1 MRHPNNKNIDLPN
14 SSEEDGFVYISRK
27 SAATPSNAQYST
39 NEPNDL
45 SVLRYGIYPMN
56 GGLCL
61 SIQFS
66 GGKMWHAPSPAQTR
80 EIANKIGVDAYCFGG
95 GDIGGVKI
103 EDIEI
108 IDSVIRSLNYQEFK
122 VSGHFA
128 GGGHRVDAHKV
139 KILCDS
145 MDRNPRTGKPY

>member
-14 SSEEDGFVYISRK
+14 SSEDDGFVYISRK
-27 SAATPSNAQYST
+27 SATIPVNAKYST

-66 GGKMWHAPSPAQTR
+66 GGKMWHAPSAAQTR
-80 EIANKIGVDAYCFGG
+80 EIANKIGGNAYSFGG
-95 GDIGGVKI
+95 GDIGGI
-103 EDIEI
+103 QIDDIEN
-108 IDSVIRSLNYQEFK
+108 IDSVIRDLNYQEFE

-128 GGGHRVDAHKV
+128 GGGHQVDAQKV

-145 MDRNPRTGKPY
+145 MYRNPRTGKPY